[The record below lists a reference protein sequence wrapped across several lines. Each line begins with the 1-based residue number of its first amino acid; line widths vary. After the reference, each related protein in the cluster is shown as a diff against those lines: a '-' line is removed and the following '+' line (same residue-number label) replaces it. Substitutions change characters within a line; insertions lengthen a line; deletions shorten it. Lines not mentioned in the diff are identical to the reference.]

1 MNPDFGIVS
10 TGAECPETQL
20 WPLRVSYRGDSWEQM
35 VCSLDMHHQTSG
47 ALGFTWL
54 LTAELCRGH
63 VAVYTNAQSN
73 ILLGNGSQ
81 SNEAES
87 IS

>member
-1 MNPDFGIVS
+1 MI
-10 TGAECPETQL
+10 
-20 WPLRVSYRGDSWEQM
+20 
-35 VCSLDMHHQTSG
+35 CSLDMHQQTSG

-54 LTAELCRGH
+54 LTAKLCRGH
-63 VAVYTNAQSN
+63 VAVCANAQSN